1 MAETTEPR
9 QRRKQPNPAIAAG
22 LSVLAAAMLT
32 ALLAMSIDLFGW
44 TAGQRNAAALRL
56 IETSTTSLLGD
67 LLSAETA
74 EHGFR
79 QSASQEERSR
89 FIAAQGRGESHAVAI
104 QVAAAPFPALSDL
117 ASAFTAAA
125 RTRMQMLGGGI
136 SAKDAG
142 QADAAAVS
150 RIDAGRR
157 ATDSIQGLSD
167 ALLRRIVALR
177 VDAYNRQL
185 AWRLIG
191 EAATVLLSGAALLV
205 LITTLLRRRRAEDR
219 NQAGLEAM
227 MASAAAGLAVF
238 DTSLRC
244 QRCNAAFAEL
254 LPPQLRVLAA
264 ADASVS
270 GATLWDM
277 LPQHR
282 ADLEPVTADVLL
294 HGRRIDGVVLSL
306 GTPAGRHRD
315 WAISLKPLLD
325 AAGAVAGL
333 GLTCVEVTAQRAAER
348 RLAFQLRLEE
358 RLRDLADPTAMK
370 QAACALLADELGVS
384 HASYSEVDERFS
396 TIIVESGYSDGR
408 VAEASGRR
416 DLGKSAEWLE
426 RMLRHDGSIAIA
438 DARCDPRV
446 EPSQYARCYEPRGI
460 VALAMVTLLQRNRPA
475 GLIFVSHPEPRQ
487 WSDADMALLRDVA
500 DRSWSAI
507 ARGRAALALR
517 DSEQRFQRA
526 VAGAAIGIW
535 DWDLEQN
542 RVTISR
548 GFLPQAHEGLQGG
561 VCTADD
567 FLAAIHQDDRNRMAA
582 AMDRVVEQA
591 RAGEPIIYEAEYRT
605 VTRHGRVL
613 WLRSQGRVT
622 QKSQDGRS
630 ILLSGV
636 TVEVTARRR
645 AEEALTAAQDRLRIL
660 NQDLEAQ
667 VRREVEAREQAQS
680 RLAQAQRLE
689 ALSQLSAGIAHD
701 FNNVLQA
708 ITGSLALIQRRAADQ
723 AVVTQLAGIAGDA
736 AARGTAITARL
747 LSFARQGDLQPVPV
761 PPGPL
766 LHALL
771 DMLEHQLGQGIDLR
785 CEAGDPVPPLLA
797 DKGQLEAVLVN
808 LVLNAGEA
816 MPSGG
821 TLTIAAH
828 LETVGEAALHQAGLP
843 PGAFVRIDVTDTGVG
858 MQPAVLA
865 RASEPFF
872 TTKPLGQGAGL
883 GLAMARGFAEQSG
896 GAFLLNS
903 TAGAGTTVSLW
914 LPVARQEEEPAGDR
928 VREGVV
934 VGGGALHIL
943 RNTAAMR
950 LLLVDDDALVR
961 EVLAG
966 QLEELG
972 YRVSRAHSGA
982 AALARLDAG
991 EDPHIM
997 VSDYAMPGM
1006 NGAVLLAEARR
1017 RRPDLPVLLL
1027 TGFADSNLRI
1037 NMEEWDPGI
1046 TLLLR
1051 KPVSQDRLAEAVQT
1065 VLRGAARPAQLMAE

>member
-1 MAETTEPR
+1 
-9 QRRKQPNPAIAAG
+9 
-22 LSVLAAAMLT
+22 MLT
-32 ALLAMSIDLFGW
+32 ALIALSVDPFGW
-44 TAGQRNAAALRL
+44 TAGQRNAAALRR
-56 IETSTTSLLGD
+56 IETGTASLMGD

-74 EHGFR
+74 EHRFR
-79 QSASQEERSR
+79 RTGSQDQLLQ
-89 FIAAQGRGESHAVAI
+89 FTAARGRAESHAVAI
-104 QVAAAPFPALSDL
+104 QVTAAPFPALADL
-117 ASAFTAAA
+117 VSAFTATA
-125 RTRMQMLGGGI
+125 RAQLDMLGNDISVKDISSKDGGPARAG
-136 SAKDAG
+136 SASSLDDG
-142 QADAAAVS
+142 H
-150 RIDAGRR
+150 R
-157 ATDSIQGLSD
+157 AIEQIQGLSD
-167 ALLRRIVALR
+167 ALLDRIVALR
-177 VDAYNRQL
+177 ADAYNRQL
-185 AWRLIG
+185 ARRLIG
-191 EAATVLLSGAALLV
+191 EAATVLLAGAALLV
-205 LITTLLRRRRAEDR
+205 LATSLLGRRRGEHLI
-219 NQAGLEAM
+219 QARLEAL

-244 QRCNAAFAEL
+244 QRCNAALAEI
-254 LPPQLRVLAA
+254 LPPHLRVLAA
-264 ADASVS
+264 ADSAVAN
-270 GATLWDM
+270 ATLWDM

-282 ADLEPVTADVLL
+282 ADLEAVTADVLL
-294 HGRRIDGVVLSL
+294 HARRIDGLVLSL
-306 GTPAGRHRD
+306 NTPAGGQRD
-315 WAISLKPLLD
+315 WAISLHPLLD

-358 RLRDLADPTAMK
+358 CLRDLADPTAMK
-370 QAACALLADELGVS
+370 QSVCALLAAELGVA
-384 HASYSEVDERFS
+384 HASYSEADERFS
-396 TIIVESGYSDGR
+396 TLMVEGGYSDGR
-408 VAEASGRR
+408 ITEAPGRR
-416 DLGKSAEWLE
+416 AMGKAGEWLE
-426 RMLRHDGSIAIA
+426 RMLLPDGTIAIA
-438 DARCDPRV
+438 DVRCDPRV
-446 EPSQYARCYEPRGI
+446 EAWQYTRCYEPRGI
-460 VALAMVTLLQRNRPA
+460 VALAMVALLRHNRPA
-475 GLIFVSHPEPRQ
+475 GLLFVSHAEPRQ

-548 GFLPQAHEGLQGG
+548 GFLPQAHEGLQGA
-561 VCTADD
+561 VCTAEE
-567 FLAAIHQDDRNRMAA
+567 FLSAIHQDDRARMAA
-582 AMDRVVEQA
+582 AMERVVEQA
-591 RAGEPIIYEAEYRT
+591 RAGEPIVYEAEYRT

-622 QKSQDGRS
+622 QTSEDGRS
-630 ILLSGV
+630 LLLSGV

-645 AEEALTAAQDRLRIL
+645 AEEALTAAQDRLRLL

-689 ALSQLSAGIAHD
+689 ALSQLAAGIAHD

-708 ITGSLALIQRRAADQ
+708 ITGSLALIQRRASDPE
-723 AVVTQLAGIAGDA
+723 VVKQLAGIAGDA

-747 LSFARQGDLQPVPV
+747 LSFARQGDLQPAPL

-771 DMLEHQLGQGIDLR
+771 DMLEHQMGQGIDLR
-785 CEAGDPVPPLLA
+785 CEATDPLPPLLA

-808 LVLNAGEA
+808 LVLNASEA

-821 TLTIAAH
+821 TLTLAAH
-828 LETVGEAALHQAGLP
+828 QVTVGDEELHPAGLP
-843 PGAFVRIDVTDTGVG
+843 PGGFVRIDVTDTGVG

-914 LPVARQEEEPAGDR
+914 LPIARPEEERACDTK
-928 VREGVV
+928 EGVII
-934 VGGGALHIL
+934 GGGALHVL
-943 RNTAAMR
+943 RSTAAMR

-1051 KPVSQDRLAEAVQT
+1051 KPVSQDRLAEAAQT
-1065 VLRGAARPAQLMAE
+1065 VLRGAARPAKLMAK